1 MFGWTIPFNI
11 SFLKHKTYKNYIWN
25 VLRSVLKLGW
35 YFVNQRC
42 FNNCRPGSWKVQCIL
57 SLPLLHTL
65 THSCFNYINRLIAH
79 MSVQQ
84 STSLYRAC
92 SDMHSWIEETASFP
106 FSLVALSFCLFA
118 SPLKYI
124 VNALQFTPLYISWQ
138 SYLKFF
144 PFHLWWLFFLLWTVR
159 FWW

>member
-1 MFGWTIPFNI
+1 MKIF
-11 SFLKHKTYKNYIWN
+11 
-25 VLRSVLKLGW
+25 GW

-57 SLPLLHTL
+57 SLSLLHTL
-65 THSCFNYINRLIAH
+65 THPCFNYINRLIAH

-84 STSLYRAC
+84 STSLYHAC
-92 SDMHSWIEETASFP
+92 SDTHSWIEETASFP

-138 SYLKFF
+138 SYLKFL
-144 PFHLWWLFFLLWTVR
+144 PFHLWWLFFFFELYALDGKGLLTESKKKKHG
-159 FWW
+159 